1 MHPPQHNPAATQP
14 GKLFIIISLQQR
26 YGKKHPPSP
35 GANSSSCSFHV
46 GIYVHH
52 SVKSIG
58 KKIQSKFK
66 KKKLPAYNLKPGT
79 RKKSG

>member
-1 MHPPQHNPAATQP
+1 MHPLQHNLAAAQP
-14 GKLFIIISLQQR
+14 GTLFIIISLQQR

-58 KKIQSKFK
+58 KNSIQV
-66 KKKLPAYNLKPGT
+66 
-79 RKKSG
+79 